1 MKPFF
6 LMLLIGV
13 VLCGFTAVIVGW
25 LGAEK
30 KYYYTQTPG
39 GNGFEVKKDI
49 YDATKKEYRYIER
62 VFHKQVA
69 LYTGGGL
76 IGIYILILA
85 FSELNKPQ
93 QTEQISED

>member
-1 MKPFF
+1 MKHFF

-39 GNGFEVKKDI
+39 SYKNGTQVDKDR
-49 YDATKKEYRYIER
+49 YDITMEEYRYIER

-93 QTEQISED
+93 QKSED